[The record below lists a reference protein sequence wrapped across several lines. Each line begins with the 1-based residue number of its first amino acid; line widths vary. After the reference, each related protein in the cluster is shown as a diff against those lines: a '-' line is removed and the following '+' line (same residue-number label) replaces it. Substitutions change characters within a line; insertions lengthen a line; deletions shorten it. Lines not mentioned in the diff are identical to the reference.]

1 MVAHIAIREDL
12 ALTYRIIN
20 HPECWQGYSCN
31 PTLYS
36 LFFQDNNMA
45 HPPLWSTRPRELQ
58 TLWAVFFMPKTG
70 GDMVLRAKIERVAR
84 DISQF
89 KFAQMLDIDPQRW
102 RRFGSGDKEPPQ
114 EVADK
119 AAEVLGVPVEDLFC
133 PVNGKVA
140 AHA

>member
-1 MVAHIAIREDL
+1 
-12 ALTYRIIN
+12 
-20 HPECWQGYSCN
+20 
-31 PTLYS
+31 
-36 LFFQDNNMA
+36 
-45 HPPLWSTRPRELQ
+45 
-58 TLWAVFFMPKTG
+58 
-70 GDMVLRAKIERVAR
+70 MVLRAKIQRVAR

-102 RRFGSGDKEPPQ
+102 RRFESGDKEPPQ